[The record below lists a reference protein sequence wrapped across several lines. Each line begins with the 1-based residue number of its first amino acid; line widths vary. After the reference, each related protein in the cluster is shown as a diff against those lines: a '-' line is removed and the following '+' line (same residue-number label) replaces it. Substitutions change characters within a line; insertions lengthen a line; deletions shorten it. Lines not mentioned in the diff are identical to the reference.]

1 MIDIRD
7 HVLTLHTLAYNST
20 SDGNNV
26 ALTRFFCEIAE
37 IAERYNCD
45 IGVFTDELD
54 MSMVFKCT
62 VCATND
68 SISDMHD
75 EIISLMRRSTDLFDE
90 YATVSGLD

>member
-1 MIDIRD
+1 MIDVRD
-7 HVLTLHTLAYNST
+7 RVMTLHTLAYNST

-45 IGVFTDELD
+45 IDVFADELD

-62 VCATND
+62 DYVTND

-75 EIISLMRRSTDLFDE
+75 EIISLMRRSTGLFDK
-90 YATVSGLD
+90 YVTVSGLD